1 MTHCGVAVLGN
12 LKNTGLTEST
22 QILMLKTKPKNK
34 NHKRT
39 RKFLKVMNIRS
50 TLIMVI
56 GTIVVYIGPDS
67 SKSIL

>member
-1 MTHCGVAVLGN
+1 MLLVELVLSV
-12 LKNTGLTEST
+12 LLT
-22 QILMLKTKPKNK
+22 KTKPKNK

-39 RKFLKVMNIRS
+39 RKFLKVMDIRS